1 MGRKACACKGN
12 AAPKHHNTIT
22 VSSFIFIVIGL
33 YAHNFGF
40 GLQILTKTSETL
52 QFCAPTLKGN
62 IHNEGNRDGFKAVS
76 FCSLNCYF
84 VMRRDDRLRSG
95 WWEYFGNG
103 ERLEWWCDSGS
114 QTHPNQYCS
123 GNTIQSHDRR
133 SGTLYIPELTRGTI
147 RSEEH

>member
-1 MGRKACACKGN
+1 ME
-12 AAPKHHNTIT
+12 IM
-22 VSSFIFIVIGL
+22 
-33 YAHNFGF
+33 
-40 GLQILTKTSETL
+40 TKTSETL
-52 QFCAPTLKGN
+52 QFFPAPLKATLVARKSAS
-62 IHNEGNRDGFKAVS
+62 RYGFKAIS
-76 FCSLNCYF
+76 SCSLNCCS
-84 VMRRDDRLRSG
+84 VMRRVHRCRSG

-147 RSEEH
+147 